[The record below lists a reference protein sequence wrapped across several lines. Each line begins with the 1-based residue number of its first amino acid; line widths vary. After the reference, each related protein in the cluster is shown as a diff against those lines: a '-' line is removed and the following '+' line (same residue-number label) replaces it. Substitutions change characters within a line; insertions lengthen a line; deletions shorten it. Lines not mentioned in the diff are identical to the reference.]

1 MKRIILALV
10 LALSGTVFAQNAPDQ
25 PTKAQPTSRERRVA
39 EPPPTTEGTT
49 PNTDPNNRRPG
60 STAPIDQPRKGKPV
74 DTTKPVL
81 PPEIDRTPAGRDRNR
96 TDESPHQL
104 PTPNRPVEGGGGVS
118 P

>member
-1 MKRIILALV
+1 MKRTILALV
-10 LALSGTVFAQNAPDQ
+10 LGLSGTTFAQSAPDQ
-25 PTKAQPTSRERRVA
+25 PNKAQPTPHQGHA
-39 EPPPTTEGTT
+39 NPQPTTEGTS

-60 STAPIDQPRKGKPV
+60 STAPIDEPRKGKPV
-74 DTTKPVL
+74 DTTKPAL

-96 TDESPHQL
+96 TGDSPHQL

>member
-1 MKRIILALV
+1 MKRTILALV
-10 LALSGTVFAQNAPDQ
+10 LGFSGTTFAQSAPDQ
-25 PTKAQPTSRERRVA
+25 PTKAQPTPHQGA
-39 EPPPTTEGTT
+39 NPLPTTEGTS

-60 STAPIDQPRKGKPV
+60 STAPIDEPRKGKPI

-104 PTPNRPVEGGGGVS
+104 PTPNRPVERGGGVS